1 MSKELMS
8 LKAEIKAL
16 SMHIASLKRRAGQI
30 NYGPEKEKLTR
41 RIITRQ
47 WQVLFYLEKIENLSR
62 QQSQT
67 EAAL

>member
-1 MSKELMS
+1 MSEELMS

-16 SMHIASLKRRAGQI
+16 SMHIASLKRRAEQI
-30 NYGPEKEKLTR
+30 NDGLEKEKLTR